1 VVRSVAG
8 WFNPGF
14 LSEFEVAKS
23 KLLIALS
30 LLLFFLA
37 PSLSRAQSEQRIRKL
52 LNQPENRKA
61 IYAIHFC
68 DPETSRTVFAHNK
81 DMPLVPASNMKLI
94 TTSAAFD
101 LLGPDFVFKTV
112 FALQKNNLVIL
123 AGGDPLLGDPVY
135 AAEKNRDLFFIF
147 EQILEQLR
155 KRNISVVSGDLVI
168 DDFLFDDERFH
179 PAWPIEQ
186 ANRWYAAQ
194 VSALNFNDNCLD
206 ITMTATGPPGE
217 PGRFSIL
224 PETAYVKIINQSKN
238 IKTGANT
245 TWAARPVNSN
255 LITIKGAIR
264 NQHTFNVTIERP
276 SAFFGHVLA
285 EYLLKNGIAINGK
298 LIIKEIRNAQAQQD
312 QQMDIFYV
320 HQTPLKDVL
329 TRANRDSL
337 NLAAECI
344 FKTIGA
350 WKVRLDQSVQDDN
363 QTPAQPQRGS
373 WETGRAAVSGF
384 LNKLNIDSGQFII
397 DDGSGLS
404 HDNRLSPRCIT
415 SVLVQMF
422 NHPNFDIFRG
432 SLATPTGG
440 TLKKNSR
447 FSETTYRDRIYAKS
461 GYVKSAWALSGFC
474 RKTTGD
480 WLAFSIIT
488 NKGSTSQTRTIDLIV
503 KEMMK

>member
-1 VVRSVAG
+1 MTNRI
-8 WFNPGF
+8 NPGF
-14 LSEFEVAKS
+14 LAEFKVAKS
-23 KLLIALS
+23 KLLIAFS
-30 LLLFFLA
+30 LLSIFLF
-37 PSLSRAQSEQRIRKL
+37 PSLSQAQPDQRIRKL
-52 LNQPENRKA
+52 LNQPESRKA

-68 DPETSRTVFAHNK
+68 DPETGRTIFAHNK
-81 DMPLVPASNMKLI
+81 DMPLIPASNMKLI
-94 TTSAAFD
+94 TTSTAFD
-101 LLGPDFVFKTV
+101 SLGQNFVFKTV
-112 FALQKNNLVIL
+112 FALQKSNLVIL

-135 AAEKNRDLFFIF
+135 AAEKNRDIFFIF
-147 EQILEQLR
+147 EQILDQLR
-155 KRNISVVSGDLVI
+155 KRNISTIPGDLII

-206 ITMTATGPPGE
+206 ITMTAAVQQGNPGK
-217 PGRFSIL
+217 FSIL
-224 PETAYVKIINQSKN
+224 PETAYVKIVNQSKT

-255 LITIKGAIR
+255 SITIKGAIR

-276 SAFFGHVLA
+276 SAFFGHILA

-298 LIIKEIRNAQAQQD
+298 LIIKEVRNSQALQD
-312 QQMDIFYV
+312 QQLDIIYV

-337 NLAAECI
+337 NLAAECL
-344 FKTIGA
+344 FKTVGA
-350 WKVRLDQSVQDDN
+350 WQVRSGQFVQDDS

-373 WETGRAAVSGF
+373 WETGRAAVSEF
-384 LNKLNIDSGQFII
+384 LKKLNVESGQYVI

-422 NHPNFDIFRG
+422 NNPHFDIFRG
-432 SLATPTGG
+432 SLATPVAG

-447 FSETTYRDRIYAKS
+447 FSESTYRDRIHAKS
-461 GYVKSAWALSGFC
+461 GYVKSAWALSGYC
-474 RKTTGD
+474 RKSNGD
-480 WLAFSIIT
+480 WLAFSVIA
-488 NKGSTSQTRTIDLIV
+488 NKGSISQTRAIDQIV
-503 KEMMK
+503 REMMK